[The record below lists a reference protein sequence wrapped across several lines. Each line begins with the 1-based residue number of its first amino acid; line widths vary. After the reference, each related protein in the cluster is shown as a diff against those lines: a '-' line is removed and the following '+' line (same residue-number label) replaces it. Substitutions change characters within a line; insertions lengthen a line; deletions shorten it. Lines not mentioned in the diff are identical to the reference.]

1 MIRDGHAGRLRV
13 MAVVDGYGVVELGG
27 LRTREEAEAAEEQA
41 LRIEAAGPDCAAVF
55 ADRWLE
61 EFPRQSPRSNK
72 QMAYMIR
79 SFVREFGHL
88 DLGDVSPRAARG
100 WAVRER
106 SAARFARTLYEEILE
121 LRGGD
126 VRGDGSLLRI
136 ERQLANDG
144 SITDLKNT
152 HARTVAILPQAR
164 RYLPAIRADVRLF
177 PVSRPMMG
185 YYWRRARTAAGC
197 TDLVFHSLRHY
208 CASWLLDLGAS
219 PLDIALQLGHR
230 DGGRL
235 VQQLYG
241 HPDDAIARDRLRR
254 IAGDSTD

>member
-1 MIRDGHAGRLRV
+1 
-13 MAVVDGYGVVELGG
+13 
-27 LRTREEAEAAEEQA
+27 
-41 LRIEAAGPDCAAVF
+41 VF

-106 SAARFARTLYEEILE
+106 SAARFARTLYEDAISIGLVDANPFQGIRLARTHQVRVPTTEEIVTLMEHLVSPCSEAAGFAAYTGLRVGEILE

-230 DGGRL
+230 DGAAPGAA
-235 VQQLYG
+235 
-241 HPDDAIARDRLRR
+241 AIR
-254 IAGDSTD
+254 SS